1 LFHVPKLR
9 IIHSSKY
16 FISTSLQSTVCSDQF
31 KKDNYFRSKQK
42 LNTMKYLFTLLLSI
56 FVITAFSQDVT
67 NQLGNND
74 GTSAFEVRDS
84 DGDPAFAV
92 FDNGSIIGLGSMRMP
107 IKIISTNYLV
117 TTGDYTLLADATG
130 GAITVTFPVGLQV
143 SGPII
148 NIKKADNNNNDV
160 TLTDGT
166 NSVTLNSKGDGATLQ
181 YYKDTDGAD
190 PDYTGWYIIAESG
203 NGVTSTTGTA
213 F

>member
-1 LFHVPKLR
+1 
-9 IIHSSKY
+9 
-16 FISTSLQSTVCSDQF
+16 
-31 KKDNYFRSKQK
+31 
-42 LNTMKYLFTLLLSI
+42 MKYLFTLLLSI

-107 IKIISTNYLV
+107 IKMITETYTV
-117 TTGDYTLLADATG
+117 TAGDYTLLCDATN
-130 GAITVTFPVGLQV
+130 GAFTVTFPVGLQI

-148 NIKKADNNNNDV
+148 NIKKADNVNNNV
-160 TLTDGT
+160 TLTDT
-166 NSVTLNSKGDGATLQ
+166 DEPANSVTLNSKGDGATLQ
-181 YYKDTDGAD
+181 YYIDPGDGSK
-190 PDYTGWYIIAESG
+190 TGWYIIAESG
-203 NGVTSTTGTA
+203 NGVSSSTGTA